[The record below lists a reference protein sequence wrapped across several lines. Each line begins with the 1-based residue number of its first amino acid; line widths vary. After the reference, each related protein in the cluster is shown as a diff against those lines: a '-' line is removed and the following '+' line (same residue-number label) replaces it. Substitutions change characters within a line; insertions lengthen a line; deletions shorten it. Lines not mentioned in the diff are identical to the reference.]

1 MAKNDTNVDLRKTVG
16 AEAEIANF
24 VNAAQRGVS
33 GFIAASNKMFEGWAA
48 LNSEMIEFTKQRL
61 QHQVDTSRDLA
72 SSSSITDLL
81 ALQSD
86 FARAATEQYMK
97 ETEKIMNLGAKTV
110 MDSLSAMS
118 AGVPELPVG
127 ASKKQP

>member
-1 MAKNDTNVDLRKTVG
+1 MAKNDTNVDPRKTVG
-16 AEAEIANF
+16 ADAEIANF
-24 VNAAQRGVS
+24 VNAAQRNVS

-81 ALQSD
+81 SLQSD